1 MNRKKKFVFLCSLIL
16 LWDATA
22 ESPLPVSKWIVKTSG
37 KAELSAREENGTLR
51 LDFNIR
57 PDRLER
63 SGHRVFYLGEADLL
77 LKDPQ
82 ELSPETE
89 RILFE
94 FSNSPVRSDCEI
106 TLRPLVRD
114 SDGEIFIFQPH
125 AFPHLNSGGKT
136 WGTWITSSFYSG
148 EAGAPTH
155 DIYSIEGKTKNYT
168 PDGTLAFLGFK
179 LTLRRYT
186 ANNPKAAEKKPL
198 RGSVHLGD
206 FQLFGQR
213 IPYSHPFAYAD
224 AFLTERGVFEFAVQ
238 IRNHFQAAPVSEFR
252 KTLSFDPNN
261 PASRRQKLVFPL
273 GPDDNYWI
281 DYQITDSKGGVV
293 KSGFLRQQVLNNPD
307 RTPLKPVN
315 TRTPPSIGYLRINPD
330 HQTCGVYRRPEA
342 PVIELRIFPGEK
354 RKLNLKWSLLAYD
367 FPDVLDQ
374 GCSVLTFEGMSG
386 KDSYRSLRITPRTLP
401 DRDAYRLLAEVLDGG
416 KTVDRQIY
424 YFGFQTDP
432 ERRHDRAGQT
442 VDRREIKQHPYNR
455 TTYLLPANAAKNEAG
470 AEQHFRSY
478 LASSRQIAQSVTYMV
493 DLVDFEV
500 LPGVFNF
507 AMLDRIMDAA
517 ADFGCKV
524 TVRFA
529 HLDRKGTNLYRWLKY
544 SRQYNYD
551 GTIAP
556 GHPYYGAYA
565 VTDPGTRKFWL
576 SAYRALYNRYRSH
589 TAFEGYYIMQ
599 PGGEWTVVDQP
610 WMGTVTGYDPSGI
623 AAFRAWMRKRFSL
636 AELNRRWNT
645 SYRTWEEVTVPSP
658 DFRRGMK
665 PDLRMAWIDFCC
677 FKSAL
682 ESEIWMPEAVNHIRS
697 FDPDRITICYG
708 SPDTLAKTL
717 SGKLDYGHNG
727 GNHYGNRLGEFID
740 AWEKHG
746 IGWIT
751 EPHHPHRWAAYGD
764 PADQGWVLDWSVW
777 IMTAQAGGGGA
788 NLHVYYMPNP
798 TLSLPAHYGGVFAY
812 DAFEKFKPILAELH
826 EMKILSPKKEIAV
839 NQDRY
844 TLYAKHRTTFSARLD
859 DLKRWFELL
868 DADSVPYETL
878 VPEKLE
884 NYKLILPNILD
895 EVISLENLELYD
907 RAVRHGAAM
916 IMTANT
922 GKFVPELGPE
932 PFQLLKKFG
941 IEVPVSNYC
950 RNGMAVT
957 ATAEKNVSP
966 MLFRPGQKIAFQTA
980 DSFHAQ
986 LNSEEIRKNFL
997 WYPYRWIPETDYFGY
1012 YPGQKITSGRVL
1024 AEFND
1029 GGAAVSIHPVG
1040 KGHVIVFW
1048 GSPDIGDR
1056 NLSGMMSR
1064 AADWAGVKNP
1074 LKKNP
1079 FRSISEGKNT
1089 ALNRHYLMAF
1099 QEHPGTYILPVPNVP
1114 DGDWFL
1120 DDPVSSMRLGRYD
1133 GKTLREKGLK
1143 LTWIPGYSPLKFIR
1157 MIPSGEIDTAWKD
1170 KYQPVSSPK
1179 RK

>member
-1 MNRKKKFVFLCSLIL
+1 MDWKKDFVLLCSLII
-16 LWDATA
+16 LWNVSAD
-22 ESPLPVSKWIVKTSG
+22 SPLPVSKWSVKTSG
-37 KAELSAREENGTLR
+37 ESKLAVREENGTLR
-51 LDFNIR
+51 LDFKIR

-77 LKDPQ
+77 LKKPLS
-82 ELSPETE
+82 LSPETE

-94 FSNSPVRSDCEI
+94 FSNSQDRSDCEI
-106 TLRPLVRD
+106 ALRPLIR
-114 SDGEIFIFQPH
+114 DGEGEVFVFQPH
-125 AFPHLNSGGKT
+125 AFPHLNSGGRT

-155 DIYSIEGKTKNYT
+155 DIYSIDGPPKNYT
-168 PDGTLAFLGFK
+168 PDGTLEFIGFK

-186 ANNPKAAEKKPL
+186 ANNPNAAKKLPL
-198 RGSVHLGD
+198 QGAVHLGEYKT
-206 FQLFGQR
+206 FGQR

-224 AFLTERGVFEFAVQ
+224 AFLTEKDSCEFAVQ
-238 IRNHFQAAPVSEFR
+238 IRNQFQAVPVSEFR
-252 KTLSFDPNN
+252 KTLHFDPSD
-261 PASRRQKLVFPL
+261 PASRKQKLLFPL
-273 GPDDNYWI
+273 GPDGNYWI
-281 DYQITDSKGGVV
+281 DYQITNSKGSVV
-293 KSGFLRQQVLNNPD
+293 KSGFLRHEVLNNPD
-307 RTPLKPVN
+307 RTPLKPVD
-315 TRTPPSIGYLRINPD
+315 TRTSPSIGYLRINPD
-330 HQTCGVYRRPEA
+330 HQTCGVYRRPEK
-342 PVIELRIFPGEK
+342 PEIELRVFPGK
-354 RKLNLKWSLLAYD
+354 KQKLTVKWSLLSYN
-367 FPDVLDQ
+367 FPEVLDQ
-374 GCSVLTFEGMSG
+374 GSSVLTFGDSSG
-386 KDSYRSLRITPRTLP
+386 KEPFRSLRIVPRTSQN
-401 DRDAYRLLAEVLDGG
+401 RDAYRLLAEVADGA
-416 KTVDRQIY
+416 KIVDRQTY
-424 YFGFQTDP
+424 YFGFRTDP
-432 ERRHDRAGQT
+432 VQRHDRAGEPA
-442 VDRREIKQHPYNR
+442 DRRKIKQRPYNR
-455 TTYLLPANAAKNEAG
+455 TTYLLPEKIAKNELQ
-470 AEQHFRSY
+470 AEKHFRAF
-478 LASSRQIAQSVTYMV
+478 LASSFQIAQSVTYMV

-517 ADFGCKV
+517 ADFGCRI

-529 HLDRKGTNLYRWLKY
+529 HSDRNGKNPHRWLKY

-565 VTDPGTRKFWL
+565 VTDLETRKFWL
-576 SAYRALYNRYRSH
+576 SAYRALYDRYRSH

-610 WMGTVTGYDPSGI
+610 WVGTVTGYDPSGI
-623 AAFRAWMRKRFSL
+623 AAFRDWMKKRFSL
-636 AELNRRWNT
+636 SDLNRRWNT
-645 SYRTWEEVTVPSP
+645 SYRSWEDVSVPYP
-658 DFRRGMK
+658 DFRGGMK
-665 PDLRMAWIDFCC
+665 PDLRMQWIDFNR

-682 ESEIWMPEAVNHIRS
+682 ETEIWMPEAVSHIRS

-708 SPDTLAKTL
+708 APNILAKTL

-764 PADQGWVLDWSVW
+764 PAEKGWVLDWSVW
-777 IMTAQAGGGGA
+777 VMTAQAGGGGA
-788 NLHVYYMPNP
+788 NLHIYYMPNP

-826 EMKILSPKKEIAV
+826 EMEVLAPKKEIAV

-868 DADSVPYETL
+868 EADSVPYETL

-895 EVISLENLELYD
+895 EVISRDNLELYD
-907 RAVRHGAAM
+907 RAVRRGAVMM
-916 IMTANT
+916 ITANT
-922 GKFVPELGPE
+922 GKFVPELGTE
-932 PFQLLKKFG
+932 PFQLLKKLG
-941 IEVPVSNYC
+941 IEPPVSKYC
-950 RNGMAVT
+950 RKGAAVT
-957 ATAEKNVSP
+957 ATAVEGASP
-966 MLFRPGQKIAFQTA
+966 LLFKPGRKIAFQTA

-986 LNSEEIRKNFL
+986 LNSEAVRKNFL

-1012 YPGQKITSGRVL
+1012 YPGQKISSGRVL
-1024 AEFND
+1024 AEFSD
-1029 GGAAVSIHPVG
+1029 GGAAVSVHTVG
-1040 KGHVIVFW
+1040 RGKVIVFW
-1048 GSPDIGDR
+1048 GTPDIGNQ
-1056 NLSGMMSR
+1056 NLSGMMTR
-1064 AADWAGVKNP
+1064 VADWAGVKNP
-1074 LKKNP
+1074 LKKNSL
-1079 FRSISEGKNT
+1079 RYTLEGKNA
-1089 ALNRHYLMAF
+1089 ALNRHYLLVF
-1099 QEHPGTYILPVPNVP
+1099 NERPGSYTLPVPNMP

-1133 GKTLREKGLK
+1133 GKHLREHGLE
-1143 LTWIPGYSPLKFIR
+1143 LTWIDGYSPLKYIR
-1157 MIPSGEIDTAWKD
+1157 MIPSGEIRADWKE
-1170 KYQPVSSPK
+1170 KYRIVPGTK